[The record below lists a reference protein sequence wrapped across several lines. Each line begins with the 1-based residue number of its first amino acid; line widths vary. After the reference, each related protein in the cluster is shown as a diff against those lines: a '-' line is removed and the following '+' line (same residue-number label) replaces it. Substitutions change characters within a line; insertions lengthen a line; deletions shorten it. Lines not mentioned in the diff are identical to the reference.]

1 MDPLQRMAE
10 ARIQE
15 AVDRGELDNLPGAG
29 KPLPPDDMNPLV
41 PEALRMAYRVL
52 KNAGFIPPELSLEQE
67 VRHLAQVFAA
77 TDDLHQGQR
86 RRERL
91 ELLRLRLGEARRS
104 RPVWLDDPIY
114 IRRLR
119 ARLCGDA

>member
-1 MDPLQRMAE
+1 MDPLQRLAE

-52 KNAGFIPPELSLEQE
+52 KNAGFIPPDLSLEQE
-67 VRHLAQVFAA
+67 LRQLTEVVAA
-77 TDDLHQGQR
+77 TGDLQEARR

-91 ELLRLRLGEARRS
+91 ELLRLRLGEVRRS
-104 RPVWLDDPIY
+104 RPVWLDDPVY
-114 IRRLR
+114 LRCLRR
-119 ARLCGDA
+119 RLCGDC